1 MKDFVSR
8 HRTSVV
14 GAAAATSL
22 LLALLVP
29 YGLPWAGRA
38 WLSLTLP
45 IAIFLAMSPTLWL
58 RREGRAQLA
67 VAVPGPRVQR
77 LGAAS
82 LRLKEE
88 GTP

>member
-45 IAIFLAMSPTLWL
+45 IAILLAMSPTLWL
-58 RREGRAQLA
+58 RREAAQLV
-67 VAVPGPRVQR
+67 VAVPGPRAR
-77 LGAAS
+77 RAGAAP